1 MTNNTDDELVGRTQL
16 TQAVAGLLAQQ
27 RNVLLFGPSGIG
39 KSALIRAFAAHDV
52 MVVDPFE
59 RVSAHG
65 AARIRRSMDRGAL
78 WIGAA
83 QTLDRCRLGR
93 VGRIAWRFTTIRVPP
108 LSDMWMRRLIT
119 RACSTAGIPI
129 DLVTAEWLRAVLNI
143 AQGRPG
149 PGLAIVEQTCHVYV
163 RDRRLPPPVTAYL
176 EAALQR
182 PMLWSKDN
190 LEHWR

>member
-1 MTNNTDDELVGRTQL
+1 MTNNADDELVGRTQL
-16 TQAVAGLLAQQ
+16 TRAVADLLAQQ

-39 KSALIRAFAAHDV
+39 KTALIRALAAHEV

-65 AARIRRSMDRGAL
+65 AARTL

-83 QTLDRCRLGR
+83 QTLDRRRLGR
-93 VGRIAWRFTTIRVPP
+93 VGRVAWRFTTIRVPP

-149 PGLAIVEQTCHVYV
+149 PGLAIVEQTCNVYV